1 MRVLV
6 TGGAGFIGSNLVT
19 ALTMGGNEVGIIDD
33 LSSGK
38 AENLI
43 GLAWFREMDILDPA
57 LDAAVAEF
65 APEAVVHLAAQP
77 SVAAS
82 LADPD
87 RDRAVNVEGTRAVAR
102 AAAAAGATRVISASS
117 AAVYGEPAELPLKE
131 TSPKA
136 PANPYGRSK
145 LAAEAVLAET
155 LAPSGIDFASF
166 RFSNVYGPRQDAQG
180 EGGVVSIFA
189 SKMLAGRTPVI
200 YGDGGQTRDF
210 IYVGDVIAAIVS
222 ALFAEDPLGAAT
234 MPDGPA
240 YNISTGKEVPVNE
253 LAGIMRMAALFARPF
268 PHEPAREGD
277 VVRSALDPS
286 KAAAAFDWKAR
297 ADLEASLK
305 MTLTWFRS
313 QA

>member
-1 MRVLV
+1 MRILV
-6 TGGAGFIGSNLVT
+6 TGGAGFIGSNLVA
-19 ALTMGGNEVGIIDD
+19 ALTMGANEVGIIDD

-38 AENLI
+38 SENLN

-57 LDAAVAEF
+57 LDAVVAEF
-65 APEAVVHLAAQP
+65 APDAVVHLAAQP

-87 RDRAVNVEGTRAVAR
+87 RDWAVNVEGTRAVAR
-102 AAAAAGATRVISASS
+102 AAAAAGATRVLSASS
-117 AAVYGEPAELPLKE
+117 AAVYGEPAEVPLKE
-131 TSPKA
+131 TSAKA

-155 LAPSGIDFASF
+155 LAPWGTDFASL

-189 SKMLAGRTPVI
+189 SKMIASELPVI
-200 YGDGGQTRDF
+200 YGDGTQTRDF
-210 IYVGDVIAAIVS
+210 IYVGDVVAAIV
-222 ALFAEDPLGAAT
+222 AMLFSDEPLAAAP

-240 YNISTGKEVPVNE
+240 YNISTGKEVPVNQ
-253 LAGIMRMAALFARPF
+253 LAGMMSMAALFARPF
-268 PHEPAREGD
+268 AHEPARDGD

-286 KAAAAFDWKAR
+286 KAAATMGWSAR

-313 QA
+313 RA

>member
-87 RDRAVNVEGTRAVAR
+87 RDWAVNVEGTRAVAR
-102 AAAAAGATRVISASS
+102 AAVAAGATRVVSASS

-145 LAAEAVLAET
+145 LAAEAALAEA
-155 LAPSGIDFASF
+155 LAPSGTDFASL

-189 SKMLAGRTPVI
+189 SKMIAGQVPVI
-200 YGDGGQTRDF
+200 YGDGTQTRDF
-210 IYVGDVIAAIVS
+210 IFVGDVVAAIVT
-222 ALFAEDPLGAAT
+222 ALFVDVELGAAA

-240 YNISTGKEVPVNE
+240 YNVSTGKETSVNE
-253 LAGIMRMAALFARPF
+253 LAGMMALSALFARPF
-268 PHEPAREGD
+268 SHEPARGGD
-277 VVRSALDPS
+277 VARSALDPA
-286 KAAAAFDWKAR
+286 KAAAVFDWQAR
-297 ADLEASLK
+297 AGLEAALK

>member
-19 ALTMGGNEVGIIDD
+19 ALTMGVNEVGIIDD

-38 AENLI
+38 AENLS
-43 GLAWFREMDILDPA
+43 GLAWFRELDILDPA
-57 LDAAVAEF
+57 LEAAVAEF

-87 RDRAVNVEGTRAVAR
+87 RDWAVNVEGTRAVAR

-136 PANPYGRSK
+136 PANPYGCSK
-145 LAAEAVLAET
+145 LAAEAALAET
-155 LAPSGIDFASF
+155 LAPSGIDFASL
-166 RFSNVYGPRQDAQG
+166 RFSNVYGPRQDAAG

-189 SKMLAGRTPVI
+189 SKMLAGQLPVI
-200 YGDGGQTRDF
+200 YGDGSQTRDF
-210 IYVGDVIAAIVS
+210 VYVGDVIAAIVS
-222 ALFAEDPLGAAT
+222 ALFADDPLGAAP

-253 LAGIMRMAALFARPF
+253 LAGIMRTAALFARSF

-277 VVRSALDPS
+277 VVRSLLDPS

-313 QA
+313 QT

>member
-19 ALTMGGNEVGIIDD
+19 ALTMSGNEVGIIDD

-38 AENLI
+38 AENLN
-43 GLAWFREMDILDPA
+43 GLAWFREMDILDPV
-57 LDAAVAEF
+57 LDEAVAEF

-82 LADPD
+82 LKDPE
-87 RDRAVNVEGTRAVAR
+87 RDWAVNVEGTRAVAR
-102 AAAAAGATRVISASS
+102 TAAAAGATRVLSASS
-117 AAVYGEPAELPLKE
+117 AAVYGEPAELPLRE

-145 LAAEAVLAET
+145 LAAESALAET
-155 LAPSGIDFASF
+155 LAPARVDFASL

-180 EGGVVSIFA
+180 EGGVVSVFA
-189 SKMLAGRTPVI
+189 SRMIAGELPVI
-200 YGDGGQTRDF
+200 FGDGAQTRDLIF
-210 IYVGDVIAAIVS
+210 VGDVVAAIVA
-222 ALFAEDPLGAAT
+222 ALFADDPLGAGA

-240 YNISTGKEVPVNE
+240 YNVSTGKETPVNE
-253 LAGIMRMAALFARPF
+253 LAGIMRMAAVFARPF

-277 VVRSALDPS
+277 VARSALDPS
-286 KAAAAFDWKAR
+286 KAAMALDWQAR
-297 ADLEASLK
+297 AALESALK
-305 MTLTWFRS
+305 MTLTWFQS